1 MGLAPGADEALEAL
15 EALTRGGVLAQ
26 LGAAPG
32 CVVWELGG
40 GVEGLGELLAE
51 QVAGL
56 CLVAIGDEGAEGAA
70 SASPPADRDAPPTL
84 TIVGEGGGLA
94 GSGLEGWLERAHE
107 LRCPYVYARRRA
119 DRQAREE
126 PVDDWYW
133 RYDVAVAGGERLT
146 LGEVR
151 RAAASACQNR
161 YRHTVGWRRLLPIAP
176 RA

>member
-1 MGLAPGADEALEAL
+1 MDVAPGAGEAL

-26 LGAAPG
+26 LRAGRE

-40 GVEGLGELLAE
+40 GEGLGDLLAE
-51 QVAGL
+51 HVAGL
-56 CLVAIGDEGAEGAA
+56 SVLAVGERGAEEVA
-70 SASPPADRDAPPTL
+70 SAPSPADRDDPPAL
-84 TIVGEGGGLA
+84 TIVGDGGGSA

-107 LRCPYVYARRRA
+107 LRCPFVYARRRA

-126 PVDDWYW
+126 PVDRWYW
-133 RYDVAVAGGERLT
+133 RYDVTVSDGERLT